1 MKEEYGSDA
10 NHILIREAFPWT
22 SDPSDSGN
30 AIWYK
35 ETGPWWKNSL
45 WNSAAIQNL
54 SLNTQQNDSNSLWF
68 HYKKI
73 IEIRK
78 KLNSLGLNSYEPIF
92 IENENILAFKRTNK
106 IESLIVILN
115 VSDNNVTIQNC
126 KLDEI
131 IYKNNS
137 VIHKNNLCLKSFGYV
152 IELSK
157 KTL

>member
-1 MKEEYGSDA
+1 M
-10 NHILIREAFPWT
+10 
-22 SDPSDSGN
+22 
-30 AIWYK
+30 
-35 ETGPWWKNSL
+35 
-45 WNSAAIQNL
+45 
-54 SLNTQQNDSNSLWF
+54 
-68 HYKKI
+68 
-73 IEIRK
+73 
-78 KLNSLGLNSYEPIF
+78 GLNRYEPIF
-92 IENENILAFKRTNK
+92 IENENILAFKRTNN